1 MQLREICQGQYL
13 LVHDTFVQLKT
24 QQIAACK
31 RPAWLLLMKWF
42 VLILGKETNTSKLE
56 ARRNTTF
63 NEY

>member
-1 MQLREICQGQYL
+1 MSRTI
-13 LVHDTFVQLKT
+13 FVGARYSRAVKT
-24 QQIAACK
+24 KQIAACK

-56 ARRNTTF
+56 ARRNSTF